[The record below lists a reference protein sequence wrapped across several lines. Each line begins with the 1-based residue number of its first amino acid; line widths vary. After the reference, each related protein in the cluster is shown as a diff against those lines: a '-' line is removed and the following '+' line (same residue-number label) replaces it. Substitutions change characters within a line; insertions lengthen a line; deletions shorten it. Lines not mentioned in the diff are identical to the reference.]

1 MAAKVT
7 CIVTS
12 SEEGRGAYAIRADND
27 ENVYIPH
34 SISDKLEI
42 EEFDE
47 LECIV
52 VTNDRPSVQWRAIK
66 VRRAG
71 ADADAID

>member
-1 MAAKVT
+1 MAAKAT

-12 SEEGRGAYAIRADND
+12 SEEGRGAYAIRTDND

-52 VTNDRPSVQWRAIK
+52 VANDRPSVQWRAIK

-71 ADADAID
+71 DNGEAVD